1 MGDIENTTTPQ
12 GTAVLRLV
20 QPAPLIDPAVDPAFV
35 TDMAQMAALARRGE
49 IVGMAY
55 VVLHPD
61 RQYTVGLLGS
71 AQRDAEKA
79 YAGCGKLAATLL
91 DLV

>member
-1 MGDIENTTTPQ
+1 MGTQPLGAILSLAE
-12 GTAVLRLV
+12 
-20 QPAPLIDPAVDPAFV
+20 PAPLVDPGLVAGLS
-35 TDMAQMAALARRGE
+35 QMVELARHGE

-61 RQYTVGLLGS
+61 RQYTVGLLG
-71 AQRDAEKA
+71 AARRDAEKA

-91 DLV
+91 DLL